1 MRRCRFCGCSDNDAC
16 PNICSWSAE
25 DLCST
30 CATFKDEMEQYV
42 KNCRRVT
49 KVSLLRM
56 HDEILAES

>member
-42 KNCRRVT
+42 KNWGIIY
-49 KVSLLRM
+49 VSTHVL
-56 HDEILAES
+56 ENA